1 LVVLVVEDKAL
12 ILLNTVDELEE
23 AGHTVLDAT
32 TAQRALALLE
42 IRSDITHLFSDIDL
56 PGGIDGLALAETV
69 RTRWPQIRILLTSG
83 HMLPTTVPVPDGAI
97 FLPKPYNLIEVRALL
112 AA

>member
-1 LVVLVVEDKAL
+1 M
-12 ILLNTVDELEE
+12 
-23 AGHTVLDAT
+23 
-32 TAQRALALLE
+32 
-42 IRSDITHLFSDIDL
+42 RSRTLTIHSRKIASRCI
-56 PGGIDGLALAETV
+56 GGIDGLALAETV
-69 RTRWPQIRILLTSG
+69 RTRWPQIRFLLTSD